1 MQTPQKDP
9 HSTQNKFQISKQYY
23 DEHSDTYE
31 SSQKNIDSDNN
42 NNKLSSTIP
51 EFKNS
56 IGFFPKKIYLEEPE
70 EDETSPKRKYSIEEK
85 LFIKDFVPQLRPIE
99 IHLVPS
105 KLNLNKKGFRDLKCN
120 KNNKILLM
128 SNNYYISAPNSNDE
142 EESDAYTSSK
152 ENLANIENKN
162 DFILKKTSI
171 KDTRKNLQKM
181 KSGNIPKVFSK
192 NNFPQCQKIKNEIGF
207 INEFNM
213 DSEEMYDND
222 SDNSLGYSGLKVEDK
237 KKGENKRDCRFNSLT
252 ILDVLQNKFNNENN
266 EE

>member
-9 HSTQNKFQISKQYY
+9 HLTQNKFKISKQYY

-42 NNKLSSTIP
+42 NKLNSSNP
-51 EFKNS
+51 AFKNS

-70 EDETSPKRKYSIEEK
+70 EDEITPKRKYSIEEK
-85 LFIKDFVPQLRPIE
+85 LFIKDFVPQLKPIE

-128 SNNYYISAPNSNDE
+128 LNNYYISAPNSNDE
-142 EESDAYTSSK
+142 EDSDVYTSSK
-152 ENLANIENKN
+152 ENLPNIGNMNE
-162 DFILKKTSI
+162 IITKKTSI
-171 KDTRKNLQKM
+171 KDTRKDLQRM

-192 NNFPQCQKIKNEIGF
+192 NNFPQCQKIKDEIGF

-222 SDNSLGYSGLKVEDK
+222 SDFSLGNNAPKGEDK
-237 KKGENKRDCRFNSLT
+237 KKGENKQDNKFNSLT

>member
-1 MQTPQKDP
+1 MQTPQKDS
-9 HSTQNKFQISKQYY
+9 HSNQNKFQISKQYY
-23 DEHSDTYE
+23 DDHSDTYE
-31 SSQKNIDSDNN
+31 SSLKNINSDNN
-42 NNKLSSTIP
+42 NKLNSTSP

-70 EDETSPKRKYSIEEK
+70 EDEITPKRKYSIEEK
-85 LFIKDFVPQLRPIE
+85 LFIKDFVPQLKPIE

-128 SNNYYISAPNSNDE
+128 SNNYYISAPNSSDE
-142 EESDAYTSSK
+142 EESDIDSSSK
-152 ENLANIENKN
+152 ENLPIENNN
-162 DFILKKTSI
+162 DIIMKKTSI
-171 KDTRKNLQKM
+171 KDTRKTLQKM

-192 NNFPQCQKIKNEIGF
+192 NNFPQCQKIKDEIGF

-213 DSEEMYDND
+213 DSEEMYEND
-222 SDNSLGYSGLKVEDK
+222 SDFSLNNSGLKGEDI
-237 KKGENKRDCRFNSLT
+237 KKGENKNDIRFNSLT